1 MSHHPRTEGETD
13 IKLMKLKIDY
23 NLYTKGEPDPVTP
36 GCKGRSD
43 SLKKEKKKGPV
54 QSAWWEDS
62 GLFHHRGQMSGEWRL
77 MSVGL
82 ALCPVGMVG

>member
-43 SLKKEKKKGPV
+43 SLKKEKKRALFNQHGGKIVDCSITG
-54 QSAWWEDS
+54 DS
-62 GLFHHRGQMSGEWRL
+62 
-77 MSVGL
+77 
-82 ALCPVGMVG
+82 